1 MANLEIVLYP
11 DKPLTLKALPVE
23 EIGPETA
30 QLAAE
35 MIDAMETYDGV
46 GLAAPQIGI
55 ARRMVV
61 LREPGSP
68 NAMCLINPE
77 ITERDGNEM
86 AEEGCLSLPSVYAE
100 VPRSTRIRVR
110 ALNEHGKQRTFEA
123 EGFLARIIQHE
134 VDHLDGILFIDR
146 LDIMTREA
154 KLREWQDAREDLGS
168 MPIDQ
173 S

>member
-1 MANLEIVLYP
+1 MQEDPNECATY
-11 DKPLTLKALPVE
+11 LKALADPFRLQ
-23 EIGPETA
+23 IIRALQSGPLSVSDVAELLESN
-30 QLAAE
+30 LANASHHLRVLFH
-35 MIDAMETYDGV
+35 A
-46 GLAAPQIGI
+46 GI
-55 ARRMVV
+55 V
-61 LREPGSP
+61 
-68 NAMCLINPE
+68 